1 MAAVVADDLVDL
13 DDDVLGDA
21 GLYGSAIDHL
31 GEVDALLVW
40 PNNQTRHG
48 QLPHQESANCH
59 IKNRPTATSRIG
71 QLPHLLL
78 KKWLNLKFN
87 LYLCTKIVKNMEYKK
102 RIADQILADK
112 LEASGAVLIEGPKFC
127 GKTTLAKQQ
136 AGSVLSMAD
145 PDKLSQNL
153 ALAKTN
159 ITKLLVG
166 DTPRLIDEWQI
177 APQFWDAVRN
187 EVDRREDDGQFI
199 LTGSAVPPKP
209 KKDKEGNVIQ
219 EEQIHHTGT
228 GRISRLKLR
237 TMTLWESEDST
248 GMVSLGELFKNPES
262 VDGESHIDLDRL
274 AYLTCRG
281 GWPKAVL
288 KKSDKA
294 ALAQA
299 FDYFDSVVNSDIKRV
314 DDVDRDEELAKR
326 IMRSYAR
333 NQASQA
339 TAGTILA
346 DIKNNGDEQMSE
358 NTVYSY
364 IKALREIFVIED
376 SIAWNPNLRSKTA
389 IRTSD
394 TRYFIDPSIATA
406 ALGLGPNDLINDL
419 NTFGLIFETLAVRDL
434 RVYAESLD
442 GKVYHYRDKNNLECD
457 AVVHLRNGS
466 YGLIEVKLGGYE
478 LIKEGA
484 ESLKALSDK
493 IDTTKMK
500 KPSFLMVLTG
510 VGDYAY
516 KRPEDGVLV
525 VPIGCLKE

>member
-1 MAAVVADDLVDL
+1 
-13 DDDVLGDA
+13 
-21 GLYGSAIDHL
+21 
-31 GEVDALLVW
+31 
-40 PNNQTRHG
+40 
-48 QLPHQESANCH
+48 
-59 IKNRPTATSRIG
+59 
-71 QLPHLLL
+71 
-78 KKWLNLKFN
+78 
-87 LYLCTKIVKNMEYKK
+87 MENIYKK
-102 RIADQILADK
+102 RIADQMLTDQ
-112 LEASGAVLIEGPKFC
+112 LDASGAVLVEGPKYC

-145 PDKLSQNL
+145 PDTLSQNL
-153 ALAKTN
+153 ALARTN
-159 ITKLLVG
+159 ISRLLVG
-166 DTPRLIDEWQI
+166 ATPRLIDEWQI

-187 EVDRREDDGQFI
+187 EVDNRQEDGQFI

-209 KKDKEGNVIQ
+209 KKDEKGNIIE

-228 GRISRLKLR
+228 GRMARLKLR

-248 GMVSLGELFKNPES
+248 GTVSLGELFKNSERI
-262 VDGESHIDLDRL
+262 DGVSHIDLDRL

-288 KKSDKA
+288 KKNEKA

-299 FDYFDSVVNSDIKRV
+299 FNYYDSVVSNDIKRV
-314 DDVDRDEELAKR
+314 DDVERDEELTMR

-346 DIKNNGDEQMSE
+346 DIKNNGDDQMSE
-358 NTVYSY
+358 NTVYNY
-364 IKALREIFVIED
+364 LKALKEIFVIED
-376 SIAWNPNLRSKTA
+376 SIAWNPNLRSRTA

-406 ALGLGPNDLINDL
+406 ALGLGPKDLINDM
-419 NTFGLIFETLAVRDL
+419 NTFGLFFETLAVRDL
-434 RVYAESLD
+434 RVYAESLG

-466 YGLIEVKLGGYE
+466 YGLIEIKIGGAD
-478 LIKEGA
+478 LINDGA
-484 ESLKALSDK
+484 ESLKMLSEK
-493 IDTTKMK
+493 IDTSKMK

-510 VGDYAY
+510 IGDYAY

-525 VPIGCLKE
+525 VPIGCLKN

>member
-1 MAAVVADDLVDL
+1 
-13 DDDVLGDA
+13 
-21 GLYGSAIDHL
+21 
-31 GEVDALLVW
+31 
-40 PNNQTRHG
+40 
-48 QLPHQESANCH
+48 
-59 IKNRPTATSRIG
+59 
-71 QLPHLLL
+71 
-78 KKWLNLKFN
+78 
-87 LYLCTKIVKNMEYKK
+87 MEYKK
-102 RIADQILADK
+102 RIADQMLADQ
-112 LEASGAVLIEGPKFC
+112 LEASGAVLVEGPKYC

-145 PDKLSQNL
+145 PDTLNQNL

-159 ITKLLVG
+159 ISRLLAG
-166 DTPRLIDEWQI
+166 ATPRLIDEWQI

-187 EVDRREDDGQFI
+187 EVDNRQEDGQFI

-209 KKDKEGNVIQ
+209 KKDEKGNIIE

-228 GRISRLKLR
+228 GRMARLKLR

-248 GMVSLGELFKNPES
+248 GTVSLGRLFENPEE
-262 VDGESHIDLDRL
+262 VDGESHINLDRL

-288 KKSDKA
+288 KKSEKA

-299 FDYFDSVVNSDIKRV
+299 FNYYDSVVSNDIKRV
-314 DDVDRDEELAKR
+314 DDVERDEELAKR

-333 NQASQA
+333 NQATQA

-346 DIKNNGDEQMSE
+346 DIKTNGDDQMSE

-364 IKALREIFVIED
+364 LKALREIFVIED

-406 ALGLGPNDLINDL
+406 ALGLGPKDLINDME
-419 NTFGLIFETLAVRDL
+419 TFGLIFETLAVRDL
-434 RVYAESLD
+434 RVYAESLG

-466 YGLIEVKLGGYE
+466 YGLIEIKIGGAD
-478 LIKEGA
+478 LIKDGA
-484 ESLKALSDK
+484 ESLKTLSDK

-510 VGDYAY
+510 IGDYAY
-516 KRPEDGVLV
+516 KRPEDGVIV
-525 VPIGCLKE
+525 VPIGCLRD

>member
-1 MAAVVADDLVDL
+1 M
-13 DDDVLGDA
+13 
-21 GLYGSAIDHL
+21 
-31 GEVDALLVW
+31 E
-40 PNNQTRHG
+40 
-48 QLPHQESANCH
+48 
-59 IKNRPTATSRIG
+59 
-71 QLPHLLL
+71 
-78 KKWLNLKFN
+78 
-87 LYLCTKIVKNMEYKK
+87 KIYKK
-102 RIADQILADK
+102 RIADQMLADQ
-112 LEASGAVLIEGPKFC
+112 LEASGAVLVEGPKYC

-145 PDKLSQNL
+145 PDTLNQNL
-153 ALAKTN
+153 ALARTN
-159 ITKLLVG
+159 ISRLLAG
-166 DTPRLIDEWQI
+166 ATPRLIDEWQI

-187 EVDRREDDGQFI
+187 EVDVRQEDGQFI

-209 KKDKEGNVIQ
+209 RKDEKGEPIE

-228 GRISRLKLR
+228 GRIARLKLR

-248 GMVSLGELFKNPES
+248 GTVSLGQLFENAEKI
-262 VDGESHIDLDRL
+262 DGESHIDLDRL

-288 KKSDKA
+288 KKSEKA

-299 FDYFDSVVNSDIKRV
+299 FNYYDSVVSIDIKRV

-346 DIKNNGDEQMSE
+346 DIKANGDDQMSE

-364 IKALREIFVIED
+364 VKALKEIFVIEN
-376 SIAWNPNLRSKTA
+376 SVSWNPNLRSKTA

-406 ALGLGPNDLINDL
+406 ALGLGPKDLINDME
-419 NTFGLIFETLAVRDL
+419 TFGLIFETLAVRDL

-442 GKVYHYRDKNNLECD
+442 GKVYHYRDKNGLECD

-466 YGLIEVKLGGYE
+466 YGLIEIKIGGAD

-484 ESLKALSDK
+484 ASLKTLADK

-510 VGDYAY
+510 IGDYAY

-525 VPIGCLKE
+525 VPIGCLKD